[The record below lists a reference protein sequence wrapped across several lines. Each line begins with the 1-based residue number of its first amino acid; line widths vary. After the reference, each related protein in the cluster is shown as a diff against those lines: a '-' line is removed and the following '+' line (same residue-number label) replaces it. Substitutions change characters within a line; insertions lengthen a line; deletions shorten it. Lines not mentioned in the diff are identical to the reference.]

1 MSNLIELKNL
11 HKSFGGVNAVNGCS
25 FEIQQ
30 GKIIALI
37 GPNGSGKTTVFN
49 LISGIYAADSGKVLL
64 DNNDITDYS
73 VEERSRL
80 GISRM
85 FQQSRLF
92 LNLSVKENLLLA
104 LDQRNFNMFTSLN
117 ASKKQADKI
126 SEVLDLFEMGKK
138 LHAQTKT
145 LSFGQ
150 RRLVEIA
157 RTYLLPHKVLLL
169 DEPVAGVTPHLRDE
183 ITKFLIKLREKNET
197 VFLIEHD
204 MNFVFNLADEI
215 IVMDAGKCI
224 ARGKPEDIKNNREVK
239 EAYLGE

>member
-1 MSNLIELKNL
+1 M
-11 HKSFGGVNAVNGCS
+11 NGCS
-25 FEIQQ
+25 FEIQK
-30 GKIIALI
+30 GKITALI

-49 LISGIYAADSGKVLL
+49 LISGIYTADSGKVLL
-64 DNNDITDYS
+64 DNNDITGDS
-73 VEERSRL
+73 VEKRSRL

-92 LNLSVKENLLLA
+92 PNLTIKENLLLA
-104 LDQRNFNMFTSLN
+104 LDQRNFNMFANLK
-117 ASKKQADKI
+117 ASGKQVDQI
-126 SEVLDLFEMGKK
+126 DEVLDLFEMRKK
-138 LHAQTKT
+138 LHAQTKV

-183 ITKFLIKLREKNET
+183 ITKFLIKLRDKDET

-224 ARGKPEDIKNNREVK
+224 ARGNPEEIKGNEQVK
-239 EAYLGE
+239 EAYLGQ